1 MAVRGFFFDF
11 SFKRFLKISRKN
23 YTTYGGSE
31 TGFRQ
36 LSRWAFW
43 WYEAK
48 KKTGTGIFLPGPIL
62 VNIIFENVP
71 DVKMGKTQRI

>member
-11 SFKRFLKISRKN
+11 FLIFFFEKKIFENFSRKN

-48 KKTGTGIFLPGPIL
+48 KKSVTGIFLPGPI
-62 VNIIFENVP
+62 F
-71 DVKMGKTQRI
+71 GQHYF